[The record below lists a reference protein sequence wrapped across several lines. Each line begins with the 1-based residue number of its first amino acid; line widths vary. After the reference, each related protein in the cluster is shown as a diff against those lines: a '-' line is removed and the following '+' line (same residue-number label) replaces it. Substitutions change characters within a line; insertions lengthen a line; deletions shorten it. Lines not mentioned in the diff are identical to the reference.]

1 MPEKQPPIGLAY
13 QRFDIGPVTVYSDGL
28 VTVRII
34 GVQGPYTA
42 SEQRW
47 NSERSR
53 VLDAAFVYEVTS
65 SYETKP
71 ELVFGLEQVQA
82 AAARMHSNY
91 QRDLDKIGA
100 IK

>member
-1 MPEKQPPIGLAY
+1 
-13 QRFDIGPVTVYSDGL
+13 
-28 VTVRII
+28 
-34 GVQGPYTA
+34 
-42 SEQRW
+42 
-47 NSERSR
+47 